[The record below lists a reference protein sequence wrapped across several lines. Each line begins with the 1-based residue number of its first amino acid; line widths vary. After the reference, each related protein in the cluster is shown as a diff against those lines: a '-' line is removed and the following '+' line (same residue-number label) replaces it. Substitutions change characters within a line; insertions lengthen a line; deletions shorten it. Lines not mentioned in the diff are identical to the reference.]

1 MMNDVSGFCV
11 RARRP
16 TRRGWWRAESH
27 LGQEIAG
34 SPGVSGSTPNNLR
47 NNSLSESSLQF
58 RASDG
63 HECGI
68 RTSYPDDV
76 SCLPR
81 NIANRA
87 KI

>member
-1 MMNDVSGFCV
+1 MFRGSVYVPDATHG
-11 RARRP
+11 
-16 TRRGWWRAESH
+16 GWWRAESQ
-27 LGQEIAG
+27 LDLEIAG
-34 SPGVSGSTPNNLR
+34 TPGVSGSRPNNLR

-76 SCLPR
+76 SCLLR

>member
-1 MMNDVSGFCV
+1 MFRGFV
-11 RARRP
+11 YVPDA
-16 TRRGWWRAESH
+16 THGGWWRADSR
-27 LGQEIAG
+27 LDLEIARNLGVCG
-34 SPGVSGSTPNNLR
+34 SRPNNLR
-47 NNSLSESSLQF
+47 NNNLSESSLQF

>member
-1 MMNDVSGFCV
+1 MFRGSVYVPDATHG
-11 RARRP
+11 
-16 TRRGWWRAESH
+16 GWWRAESQ
-27 LGQEIAG
+27 LDIAG
-34 SPGVSGSTPNNLR
+34 TPGVSGSKPNNLR

-76 SCLPR
+76 SCLLR